1 MVTIKRHRNHR
12 YNKTQKRQQNIIN
25 DTSTTSAIIHT
36 KWIQHNIQVFR
47 KLAGTKIMPVIKG
60 DAYGH
65 GAVEIAKFL
74 RKIGMDYIG
83 VATVNEAME
92 LRNSGDKGRILA
104 WLYDSLSDDIF
115 NAFHNNI
122 EIAIFDEHAIPTII
136 RQIPKGKVV
145 NITVFVDTGFNRTGI
160 RYERALEVIENLT
173 HHSNVKIE
181 GLMSHLI
188 GTSSDAVSA
197 IKDREQLNK
206 FRTLRDEL
214 ATIGIHPNEVHIANS
229 NGCLQYD
236 VSDFTLARVGIGLFG
251 FDIEARI
258 MKKYN
263 IKPVMTL
270 QTRILQIKSIKKGEC
285 IGYGCTYVSPRN
297 MTICILGIGY
307 VDVPIYDYKGVYYF
321 IRGTPRK
328 VLGKTNMDQIAC
340 VYKPGDRVN
349 DVAYLFG
356 ANKTHNQTID
366 TISDKLNM
374 YNMILSCHIGTG
386 VKRIYL

>member
-1 MVTIKRHRNHR
+1 MVTIKRHRYHR

-36 KWIQHNIQVFR
+36 KWIQHNIQVFH

-115 NAFHNNI
+115 NAFHNDI
-122 EIAIFDEHAIPTII
+122 EIAIFDEDAIPTII

-160 RYERALEVIENLT
+160 RYERALEVIEKLSK
-173 HHSNVKIE
+173 HSNVKIE

-188 GTSSDAVSA
+188 ESKISESSIVYD
-197 IKDREQLNK
+197 QLYK
-206 FRTLRDEL
+206 FRKLRTEL
-214 ATIGIHPNEVHIANS
+214 EKIGIRPNQVHIANT
-229 NGCLQYD
+229 NACFNYNI
-236 VSDFTLARVGIGLFG
+236 SDFTLSRIGVGIYGSSL
-251 FDIEARI
+251 DSRI
-258 MKKYN
+258 IQKYN

-270 QTRILQIKSIKKGEC
+270 QSHIIQIKSVKKGEC

-307 VDVPIYDYKGVYYF
+307 ADVPIYDYKGIYYF

-328 VLGKTNMDQIAC
+328 VLGQTNMDQIVC
-340 VYKPGDRVN
+340 ISKHGDRLH

-366 TISDKLNM
+366 TISRKIDTSSTL
-374 YNMILSCHIGTG
+374 LTSHIGTR
-386 VKRIYL
+386 VNRIYL